1 MKEAEVTGAQF
12 TDVQMVTHDNSLIT
26 DAQFAGA
33 QLTRAQT
40 DTQDDSMITGA
51 QVTGAHFTGAPEA
64 ELLNQKHLEYISQ
77 FVTLDSGVGLE
88 RAPRQ
93 QCS

>member
-33 QLTRAQT
+33 PFTGAQFTSAQT

-51 QVTGAHFTGAPEA
+51 QITGTHFTGAPEA
-64 ELLNQKHLEYISQ
+64 ELLKQKHLE
-77 FVTLDSGVGLE
+77 
-88 RAPRQ
+88 
-93 QCS
+93 